1 MTSGSLNSKDKNN
14 LIMAAVLVSMVAMAV
29 IFFKLSRMLPLLY
42 MAVGIIAFE
51 IFYVIPA
58 FCDKFYKQYGIDA
71 GSTKWIPINK
81 VI

>member
-51 IFYVIPA
+51 IL
-58 FCDKFYKQYGIDA
+58 G
-71 GSTKWIPINK
+71 
-81 VI
+81 